1 MTRKKT
7 TGGGLVYS
15 TDKNQELATPATE
28 GEDVITLP
36 AAQQDLRIFL
46 DRMPGGKMLTRIS
59 GFIGQTEDMDKL
71 GKMLKHSCGVG
82 GSVKEGNILV
92 QGDKRDRILE
102 VLLKTGY
109 KAKKAGG

>member
-7 TGGGLVYS
+7 SSGGLVYS
-15 TDKNQELATPATE
+15 TDKNQELPVTPAE
-28 GEDVITLP
+28 GEDQETLP

-46 DRMPGGKMLTRIS
+46 DRMPGGKMLTRVT
-59 GFIGQTEDMDKL
+59 GFVGQAADMDKL

-92 QGDKRDRILE
+92 QGDKRERILE